1 MRADLLKLYAEGYR
15 SIAIVLAHSYL
26 LPKHEQQV
34 AAIARD
40 IGFDNIS
47 ASAEIEAKI
56 GFVARGQS
64 ASADAYLTPEV
75 KKYLN
80 GFTKGFENRLAGSD
94 CRVSF
99 MQSDGAL
106 ADFRKFSGLR
116 AILCELSRGGD
127 RVMAANQ
134 SQLVQPVV
142 WLVSLGPHTILLK
155 DHLLLASIWVER

>member
-1 MRADLLKLYAEGYR
+1 M
-15 SIAIVLAHSYL
+15 
-26 LPKHEQQV
+26 

-80 GFTKGFENRLAGSD
+80 GFTKGFENRLAGSA

-116 AILCELSRGGD
+116 AILCEL
-127 RVMAANQ
+127 
-134 SQLVQPVV
+134 P
-142 WLVSLGPHTILLK
+142 
-155 DHLLLASIWVER
+155 